1 MTEGAASHAM
11 AHRVGTTARRLEHL
25 DMIRGLAALAVCIG
39 HLRGMVFV
47 DYGASPDRSI
57 WQIPFYAATGLGGQA
72 VIVFFALSG
81 FLVGGPALKRI
92 QAKHW
97 NLPDYAVHR
106 FARLWTGVIP
116 ALAMTAVI
124 DGIGKHGLHL
134 AGYQG
139 EYLGMLSSGPV
150 PGIGT
155 DLSAVTF
162 LGNIAFLMKVAVP
175 TFGTNGP
182 LWSLACEFA
191 YYFTFPLAWLA
202 LRGPGNPVWRLA
214 ALLPLVAMILFYPAN
229 YTILGGAWLAG
240 ALAYL
245 VKDRVAA
252 LPRAIYVGGALASA
266 LLLAITLP
274 LTMRFGT
281 AGELAFGT
289 AWAIALPF
297 FAALPNPGG
306 AYGRSAFWLSEISFT
321 LYVVHFPLAIFLW
334 FALVAPAQYPVGAT
348 GLAIWA
354 GLLALVLAYSVAM
367 WWLFERN
374 TVRIRR
380 WAQRRLAVGS

>member
-1 MTEGAASHAM
+1 MTHK
-11 AHRVGTTARRLEHL
+11 VGTAARRLEHL

-39 HLRGMVFV
+39 HLRGMVFI
-47 DYGASPDRSI
+47 DYSASPDRSI

-72 VIVFFALSG
+72 VIIFFALSG

-92 QAKHW
+92 HAHSW
-97 NLPDYAVHR
+97 DFPDYTIHR
-106 FARLWTGVIP
+106 FTRLWTGVIP
-116 ALAMTAVI
+116 ALVMTAII
-124 DGIGKHGLHL
+124 DSIGAYYLRL
-134 AGYQG
+134 PGYGG
-139 EYLGMLSSGPV
+139 EYHALLSSGPL
-150 PGIGT
+150 PRTGT
-155 DLSAVTF
+155 DLSPLTF
-162 LGNIAFLMKVAVP
+162 LGNIAFLMNVAVP

-191 YYFTFPLAWLA
+191 YYFTIPLAWFA
-202 LRGPGNPVWRLA
+202 LRGPANLVWRGA
-214 ALLPLVAMILFYPAN
+214 ALLPLAAMIVFYPGA

-252 LPRAIYVGGALASA
+252 LPRSRFLLGGGLAA
-266 LLLAITLP
+266 LLLLVTLP
-274 LTMRFGT
+274 LTMRYGT

-297 FAALPNPGG
+297 LTALPNPGG
-306 AYGRSAFWLSEISFT
+306 LYGRFAFWLSEISFT

-334 FALVAPAQYPVGAT
+334 FSLVAPAQYPVGAT

-354 GLLALVLAYSVAM
+354 GLLVLVLAYSIAM

-380 WAQRRLAVGS
+380 WVQRRLTAKT